1 MSEQLKIFVT
11 PVADTSSQTTENLNR
26 QISQL
31 QTKLNSLELKTNI
44 DNNTLK
50 ALKEFTA
57 AMDKYQSNLKTYND
71 TVKETTKITQHLN
84 GNVTKVTQEHKRS
97 GEIIQRT
104 TEKIKEQTKETN
116 NLANAQQKLGQV
128 VKNTER
134 MNAQGK
140 VTGSTQK
147 NRDGYKDY
155 TYNLDEKGNVKNS
168 TVSTNF
174 EKKEKISKR

>member
-1 MSEQLKIFVT
+1 
-11 PVADTSSQTTENLNR
+11 
-26 QISQL
+26 
-31 QTKLNSLELKTNI
+31 TNI

-57 AMDKYQSNLKTYND
+57 AMDKYQSNLKNYND

-116 NLANAQQKLGQV
+116 NLTSAQQKLG
-128 VKNTER
+128 
-134 MNAQGK
+134 
-140 VTGSTQK
+140 
-147 NRDGYKDY
+147 
-155 TYNLDEKGNVKNS
+155 
-168 TVSTNF
+168 
-174 EKKEKISKR
+174 